1 MNGVDE
7 SHDEDHQEA
16 ASPRTEQEVLA
27 EIKKLAWE
35 LTDHRARNQVLMA
48 VQQAEDWNNGKDS

>member
-1 MNGVDE
+1 MV
-7 SHDEDHQEA
+7 SMKATTKTTKKQQA
-16 ASPRTEQEVLA
+16 PRTEQEVLA